1 MSHFCPTRH
10 PSFLAFFLFGLLLI
24 LPALSQAAESYP
36 EAPGAVAARLQARY
50 DAMRSLSFI
59 FVQQTEGQM
68 TGRPRKGG
76 GKAYFLKTGGL
87 KRMRW
92 NYDSP
97 ERQILVSDGKTF
109 SMYFDNLHQMIVSPA
124 KKIEEDM
131 TYSFFTGSGKLVEDF
146 MILGANKNMVEADDD
161 KELRIIQLV
170 PKNSESQVQDIH
182 LWITADSL
190 IRRIEIRDQFD
201 TRTILTLSDLKADFV
216 NADDEKAIAEMFT
229 FSPPEGTEIIHQ

>member
-1 MSHFCPTRH
+1 MNTFCHAIRHFFTPIAL
-10 PSFLAFFLFGLLLI
+10 FVFLFI
-24 LPALSQAAESYP
+24 LPRACLATDSTP
-36 EAPGAVAARLQARY
+36 EAPGTVAARLQARY
-50 DAMRSLSFI
+50 DAMVSLSFTFI
-59 FVQQTEGQM
+59 QQTEGQM

-97 ERQILVSDGKTF
+97 ERQVLVSDGTTF
-109 SMYFDNLHQMIVSPA
+109 SMYFENLHQMIVSPA

-131 TYSFFTGSGKLVEDF
+131 TYSFFTGSGKLAEDF
-146 MILGANKNMVEADDD
+146 MILGANKNVVDTEDGKD
-161 KELRIIQLV
+161 LRVIQLV
-170 PKNSESQVQDIH
+170 PNNAESQVQDIH

-201 TRTILTLSDLKADFV
+201 TRTILTLSDLQTDFI
-216 NADDEKAIAEMFT
+216 NPDDDKIIAEMFT
-229 FSPPEGTEIIHQ
+229 FKPPEGTEVIHQ

>member
-1 MSHFCPTRH
+1 MKIFR
-10 PSFLAFFLFGLLLI
+10 LACQTLLLHVSLCAFLLV
-24 LPALSQAAESYP
+24 LPRAGQAAATSP

-50 DAMRSLSFI
+50 DAMRSLSFSFI
-59 FVQQTEGQM
+59 QNTEGQM

-97 ERQILVSDGKTF
+97 ERQVLVSDGKTF
-109 SMYFDNLHQMIVSPA
+109 SMYFENLQQMIVSPA
-124 KKIEEDM
+124 EKIEEDM
-131 TYSFFTGSGKLVEDF
+131 TYSFFTGSGKLAEDF
-146 MILGANKNMVEADDD
+146 MILGANKNLVDAEND
-161 KELRIIQLV
+161 KDLSVIQLV
-170 PKNSESQVQDIH
+170 PNTAESQVQDIH

-201 TRTILTLSDLKADFV
+201 TRTILTLSDLQADFAS
-216 NADDEKAIAEMFT
+216 ADDEKIVSELFT
-229 FSPPEGTEIIHQ
+229 FTPPKGTEIIHQ